1 MECTLVAHFQRTQRG
16 SDIVSSL
23 SFLPHAAALVE
34 LGPVSCPGD
43 KEFNV
48 SNNDYPILTFSENK
62 QTIIF
67 VN

>member
-1 MECTLVAHFQRTQRG
+1 MACTLVAHFQRTQRG

-23 SFLPHAAALVE
+23 SFLPAAALVE
-34 LGPVSCPGD
+34 LCPVSCPGD

-48 SNNDYPILTFSENK
+48 SNNDYPILTFSANK